1 MSVSLLVITFGAL
14 LLLFLGS
21 GMYIGA
27 GLGAVGI
34 IGFEFFVKVPTMIS
48 TIMFTTIDSITLT
61 AVPLFLFMGWIV
73 FHSGVSGKLYSGVS
87 KWTSVIPGGLLHS
100 NIVSCSIFAAVSGSS
115 VATAGTLGA
124 VAYPEQKARGYS
136 RGIVTGSLAA
146 GGTLGILI
154 PPSVTMIIYG
164 AFVGAS
170 VGKLFMGG
178 VFPGIILAFLFSA
191 WIFFRTLTKPS
202 LVPKWQPITRRYFW
216 TSLLAFKEVWPI
228 LLIIGT
234 IMGGIYGGIMTPTE
248 AAGAA
253 SFEAMV
259 IAAFYRKLN
268 FTVLKKSA
276 LSALETTAMI
286 LFIMIGAKI
295 MGQAL
300 SMLKV
305 PAQIA
310 ETLGAMDVSPLV
322 IWLGIVV
329 MYLIMGCF
337 MDGISMMLLTLPVTY
352 PLLVTTLGFDPIWFG
367 VLLTILIEIG
377 LITPPVGINVYV
389 IHGITGGE
397 NISEVFKGII
407 PFLICMLL
415 IVALLTFL
423 PDIVT
428 WLPTQMLG

>member
-1 MSVSLLVITFGAL
+1 MPLSLLIVMFVGL
-14 LLLFLGS
+14 LLLFLAS
-21 GMYIGA
+21 GIYIGA

-34 IGFEFFVKVPTMIS
+34 IGFEFLAKVPTMIS
-48 TIMFTTIDSITLT
+48 TIIFTTIDSITLT

-73 FHSGVSGKLYSGVS
+73 YYSGVSGRLYSGVS

-136 RGIVTGSLAA
+136 RGMVTGSLAA

-154 PPSVTMIIYG
+154 PPSVTMLISG

-178 VFPGIILAFLFSA
+178 VFPGIILASFFMS

-202 LVPKWQPITRRYFW
+202 LAPERYPITRRYFW
-216 TSLLAFKEVWPI
+216 EALIAFKEVWPI

-253 SFEAMV
+253 CFEALV
-259 IAAFYRKLN
+259 IAALFRKLN

-276 LSALETTAMI
+276 LGALETTAMI
-286 LFIMIGAKI
+286 LFIMIGAKV

-300 SMLKV
+300 SMLKI

-310 ETLGAMDVSPLV
+310 ETLGAMDISPLL
-322 IWLGIVV
+322 IWLGIIV
-329 MYLIMGCF
+329 MYLAMGCF

-352 PLLVTTLGFDPIWFG
+352 PLLVETLGFSEIWFG
-367 VLLTILIEIG
+367 VLLTILVECG

-397 NISEVFKGII
+397 NISEVFRGII
-407 PFLICMLL
+407 PFLICMLFV
-415 IVALLTFL
+415 VALLTFV
-423 PDIVT
+423 PEIVT
-428 WLPTQMLG
+428 WLPSMMLG